1 VAGIVAVTSDRHVAQ
16 PAPNIQV
23 FHIYDSTMH
32 QLATRLQAV
41 LSM

>member
-1 VAGIVAVTSDRHVAQ
+1 VPGIVALTSDRHVAQ
-16 PAPNIQV
+16 SAPNIQV
-23 FHIYDSTMH
+23 FRIYDSTMH